1 MRIVFDG
8 LEKVIEIQAGCP
20 VVLQVENQALF
31 SRLIQSVS
39 SQEGRYAVEPYSVWS
54 GESEIASKAA
64 TLLISDVFEL
74 PWSDRSL
81 LGEVLKRIEKNLID
95 DEEARLDLGKA
106 ERLLASRLM
115 SLSAGLSADYT
126 FGIEWDLG
134 RSLKMLGFGVDAMP
148 GYKLIDNLIT
158 FLSLALDSKC
168 QKILVFVNLKTF
180 LTKNELKLFYEHVF
194 YTKNTVLLFENKQ
207 DSSEY
212 QYERKYTVDQDFLE
226 Y

>member
-180 LTKNELKLFYEHVF
+180 LTKNELKFFYEHVF

>member
-1 MRIVFDG
+1 MRLVFDG
-8 LEKVIEIQAGCP
+8 LEKAIEIQAGRP
-20 VVLQVENQALF
+20 VVLQVENQAFF
-31 SRLIQSVS
+31 SRLIQAMAT
-39 SQEGRYAVEPYSVWS
+39 QEGRYAIEPYSVWND
-54 GESEIASKAA
+54 ESEITPKMA
-64 TLLISDVFEL
+64 TLLISDVFDL

-81 LGEVLKRIEKNLID
+81 LGEVVKRIEKDLV
-95 DEEARLDLGKA
+95 DEEARLDLEKT
-106 ERLLASRLM
+106 ERLLTSRLM

-134 RSLKMLGFGVDAMP
+134 RILKMLGFCVDAMP

-168 QKILVFVNLKTF
+168 QKILIFVNLKTF

-194 YTKNTVLLFENKQ
+194 YTGAHVVLFENKQ
-207 DSSEY
+207 DNNNY
-212 QYERKYTVDQDFLE
+212 QHERKYTVDQDFLE

>member
-1 MRIVFDG
+1 MRLVFDG
-8 LEKVIEIQAGCP
+8 LEKIIEIQAGRP

-31 SRLIQSVS
+31 SRLIQSIS

-54 GESEIASKAA
+54 GESEIASKVA

-81 LGEVLKRIEKNLID
+81 LGEVLKRIEKDLID
-95 DEEARLDLGKA
+95 DEEARLDLEKA

-115 SLSAGLSADYT
+115 SLSAGLSADYA

-134 RSLKMLGFGVDAMP
+134 RSLKMLGFGVDVMP

-168 QKILVFVNLKTF
+168 QKTLVFVNLKTF
-180 LTKNELKLFYEHVF
+180 LTKNELKLFYGHVF
-194 YTKNTVLLFENKQ
+194 YTGIHVVLLENKQ
-207 DSSEY
+207 DSNSY

>member
-1 MRIVFDG
+1 MG
-8 LEKVIEIQAGCP
+8 LRRPLKFKLAVLLF
-20 VVLQVENQALF
+20 LQVENQAFF
-31 SRLIQSVS
+31 SRLIQAMAT
-39 SQEGRYAVEPYSVWS
+39 QEGRYAIEPYSVWND
-54 GESEIASKAA
+54 ESEITPKMA
-64 TLLISDVFEL
+64 TLLISDVFDL

-81 LGEVLKRIEKNLID
+81 LGEVVKRIEKDLVD
-95 DEEARLDLGKA
+95 DEEARLDLEKT
-106 ERLLASRLM
+106 ERLLTSRLM

-134 RSLKMLGFGVDAMP
+134 RILKMLGFYVDAMP

-168 QKILVFVNLKTF
+168 QKILIFVNLKTF

-194 YTKNTVLLFENKQ
+194 YTGAHVVLFENKQ
-207 DSSEY
+207 DNNNY
-212 QYERKYTVDQDFLE
+212 QHERKYTVDQDFLE

>member
-1 MRIVFDG
+1 MRLVFDG
-8 LEKVIEIQAGCP
+8 LEKAIEIQAGCP

-31 SRLIQSVS
+31 SRLIQAMVT
-39 SQEGRYAVEPYSVWS
+39 QEGRYAIEPYSIWND
-54 GESEIASKAA
+54 ESEISPKLA
-64 TLLISDVFEL
+64 TLLISDVFDL

-81 LGEVLKRIEKNLID
+81 LGEVLKRIEKDLID
-95 DEEARLDLGKA
+95 DEEARLDLENA
-106 ERLLASRLM
+106 ERLFESRLM
-115 SLSAGLSADYT
+115 TLTAGLSADYA

-158 FLSLALDSKC
+158 FLSLVLDSKC

-180 LTKNELKLFYEHVF
+180 LTKNELRLFYEHVF
-194 YTKNTVLLFENKQ
+194 YTGIHVVLFENRQ
-207 DSSEY
+207 DNNSY

>member
-1 MRIVFDG
+1 M
-8 LEKVIEIQAGCP
+8 AT
-20 VVLQVENQALF
+20 
-31 SRLIQSVS
+31 
-39 SQEGRYAVEPYSVWS
+39 QEGRYAIEPYSVWND
-54 GESEIASKAA
+54 ESEITPKMA
-64 TLLISDVFEL
+64 TLLISDVFDL

-81 LGEVLKRIEKNLID
+81 LGEVVKRIEKDLVD
-95 DEEARLDLGKA
+95 DEEARLDLEKT
-106 ERLLASRLM
+106 ERLLTSRLM

-134 RSLKMLGFGVDAMP
+134 RILKMLGFYVDAMP

-168 QKILVFVNLKTF
+168 QKILIFVNLKTF

-194 YTKNTVLLFENKQ
+194 YTGAHVVLFENKQ
-207 DSSEY
+207 DNNNY
-212 QYERKYTVDQDFLE
+212 QHERKYTVDQDFLE